1 MDKRTIFE
9 IHKLHDMG
17 LKERFIAR
25 RLRLSRPTVRKYL
38 ANPDITR
45 TKKPDRPGKLSDYY
59 EFIQQLLTD
68 WPAASA
74 AVILQRIR
82 EKGYTGGI
90 TILRSY
96 LQATRGKHKH
106 PKAYIRFESRPG
118 EQMQFDWGHFGALVY
133 NKTIRKLYCMAVLEC
148 HSRMLYLEF
157 THSQSKESVMRTLL
171 HAFIYFGGT
180 PIELV
185 HDNLKTAVIERIDT
199 IIRFNEDYLH
209 FLRPFHIRPYACALA
224 DASAKGKIEKGG
236 IHYIRYNFWPCRTF
250 TDLDD
255 VNRQAAR
262 WRDQIANARIHATTN
277 EVPLQRFQP
286 DALRPLPEGLPDV
299 RDTSTGKIHT
309 DCRFRFDGNAYS
321 APNWNVGD
329 TISIKADNHLV
340 QASIK
345 DKIIAEHP
353 RSWERRAVI
362 ENPNHIKELLLT
374 REKARKTRQQQ
385 LLLSMGEPV
394 EQFLQGL
401 ATAGKSLSNAASRLL
416 ALRDQY
422 GTLAVRTAL
431 ESAIHY
437 KAFGVEYVENILMQ
451 NAKPASDYAPV
462 VLQNPSLN
470 QMQLQEP
477 DLYLYDAITLKK
489 RSRCH
494 D

>member
-1 MDKRTIFE
+1 MNKRTLFE

-17 LKERFIAR
+17 LKERYIAR
-25 RLRLSRPTVRKYL
+25 RLQLSRPTVRKYL

-45 TKKPDRPGKLSDYY
+45 AKAPCRTSKLSAYY
-59 EFIQQLLTD
+59 DLIHQLLTD

-74 AVILQRIR
+74 AVILQRIQ

-90 TILRSY
+90 TILRDY
-96 LQATRGKHKH
+96 LLATRGHRQH
-106 PKAYIRFESRPG
+106 PKAYVRFESRPG
-118 EQMQFDWGHFGALVY
+118 EQMQFDWGHFGALDYGQTV
-133 NKTIRKLYCMAVLEC
+133 RKLYCMAVLEC

-157 THSQSKESVMRTLL
+157 THSQCKEAVMRTLL
-171 HAFIYFGGT
+171 HAFMFFGGT

-185 HDNLKTAVIERIDT
+185 HDNLKTAVIERVDT

-255 VNRQAAR
+255 VNRQAAQ
-262 WRDQIANARIHATTN
+262 WRDQVANARTHGTTN
-277 EVPLQRFQP
+277 EVPLLRFRP
-286 DALRPLPEGLPDV
+286 DALRPLPDSLPDV
-299 RDTSTGKIHT
+299 RDTSTGKVHT

-321 APNWNVGD
+321 APHWTVGA
-329 TISIKADNHLV
+329 TVSIKADNHLV
-340 QASIK
+340 QASHK
-345 DKIIAEHP
+345 NKIIAEHP
-353 RSWERRAVI
+353 RNWQRRTVI

-374 REKARKTRQQQ
+374 REKARKSRQQQ

-394 EQFLQGL
+394 ELFLEGL
-401 ATAGKSLSNAASRLL
+401 AASGKSLSNAISRLL
-416 ALRDQY
+416 YLRDQY
-422 GTLAVRTAL
+422 GALSVCTAI
-431 ESAIHY
+431 ETAIRY
-437 KAFGVEYVENILMQ
+437 KAFGVDYVENILLQ
-451 NAKPASDYAPV
+451 NAKPASDYPPV

-470 QMQLQEP
+470 QLQLQEP
-477 DLYLYDAITLKK
+477 DLLIYDAITLKK
-489 RSRCH
+489 RSHCH